1 MDPESGNDRSTAK
14 VNTMKIALRAPSPR
28 LWSRNVLVILILA
41 LITAACGRE
50 NAAPSQP
57 TAVPPDVLKM
67 SFVYGS
73 EKKDWVNAVTQ
84 TFNNDKRKTSTGKTI
99 FVDPYPIGSGESV
112 TDILNGTLT
121 PALWS
126 PASAIWIPIINDQWA
141 QQKQKDFIDQAN
153 EPCKNAVLSP
163 VVIAMWKPMAEALGW
178 PSKAIGWS
186 DIAKISTSPNG
197 WADYGQP
204 QLGAFRF
211 GHTHPDYSNS
221 GLQTVIAMAY
231 AASQPGRVLTVADV
245 QKPETGKFLNSLE
258 SAIAHYGSSTGFFGD
273 AMIQRGPTYLSAA
286 VVYESIVVS
295 SYDANG
301 KQKNPDYPLVAIYP
315 REGTFLSDHPLCV
328 PDAPWMTPELREAAK
343 TYRDYLLSKPA
354 QQQALQ
360 FGFRPADPSIA
371 IAAPIDAAH
380 GVDPT
385 QPQTV
390 LASPDAKTIRAV
402 RDLWKAQKRQVNL
415 SLVIDISGSMRNL
428 NKMAGAR
435 EGAKAF
441 VDLLDP
447 SDNLTVIAF
456 DDRQDILFDNVNV
469 GQMRDEIKKKLD
481 LLLPR
486 NGTALFDSIGYAVER
501 MKIDPKRINAV
512 VVMTDGQDTDS
523 TRFKDA
529 NALMDS
535 IATNKEGASSSQVTL
550 FTIGYGSDADTKV
563 LGTIAQRGGGKYSSG
578 NTDDIQAVFR
588 DIATFF

>member
-1 MDPESGNDRSTAK
+1 MVIPQKWTASQ
-14 VNTMKIALRAPSPR
+14 IAN
-28 LWSRNVLVILILA
+28 RNAVFTLILTF
-41 LITAACGRE
+41 LIAACGGG
-50 NAAPSQP
+50 NAAPAKP
-57 TAVPPDVLKM
+57 TDIPPDVVKL

-84 TFNNDKRKTSTGKTI
+84 TFNNEKRKTASGKTI
-99 FVDPYPIGSGESV
+99 FVDALPLGSGESV

-126 PASAIWIPIINDQWA
+126 PASAIWIPIVNDNWA
-141 QQKQKDFIDQAN
+141 QQKQKDFIDLAN

-163 VVIAMWKPMAEALGW
+163 VVIAMWKPMAQALGW
-178 PSKAIGWS
+178 PDKAIGWS
-186 DIAKISTSPNG
+186 DIANISTSANG

-221 GLQTVIAMAY
+221 GLQTIIAMAY
-231 AASQPGRVLTVADV
+231 ASSQPGRVLTLDDV
-245 QKPETGKFLNSLE
+245 QKPETATFINKLE

-286 VVYESIVVS
+286 VVYESIVAS

-315 REGTFLSDHPLCV
+315 KEGTFLSDHPMCI
-328 PDAPWMTPELREAAK
+328 PDTSWMTPDLREAAK

-354 QQQALQ
+354 QEQALQ
-360 FGFRPADPSIA
+360 FGFRPADPSVA
-371 IAAPIDAAH
+371 IGAPIDAAH
-380 GVDPT
+380 GVDPK

-390 LASPDAKTIRAV
+390 LAVPDAKTIRAV
-402 RDLWKAQKRQVNL
+402 RDLWKVQKRQVNL
-415 SLVIDISGSMRNL
+415 SLVIDISGSMRNE

-447 SDNLTVIAF
+447 TDNLTLIAF
-456 DDRQDILFDNVNV
+456 DDRQDVLFENVNV
-469 GQMRDEIKKKLD
+469 GEKRQEIKNKLD

-486 NGTALFDSIGYAVER
+486 GGTALFDSIAFATGR
-501 MKIDPKRINAV
+501 MKIDPKRINAL

-523 TRFKDA
+523 TRYKSA
-529 NALMDS
+529 AALMDG
-535 IATNKEGASSSQVTL
+535 IAGIKEGSQAPQISL
-550 FTIGYGSDADTKV
+550 FSIGYGSDADAKV

-578 NTDDIQAVFR
+578 NTTDIQAVFR